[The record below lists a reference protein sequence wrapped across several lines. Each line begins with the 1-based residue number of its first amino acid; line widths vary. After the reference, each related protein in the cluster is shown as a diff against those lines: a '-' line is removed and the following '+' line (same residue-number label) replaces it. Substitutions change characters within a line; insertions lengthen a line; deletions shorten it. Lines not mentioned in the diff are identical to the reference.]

1 MLLHCSIRSKL
12 VTFWWAG
19 AAVTTKIKRDNTELR
34 SALSKYFVAPTL
46 ELRVNGDR
54 ADLSEGRVVPEL
66 RKHVAASE
74 FKFGEY
80 CRDAQADDYIAQLA
94 ALNISADEAAAA
106 NGGVAAAAAAV
117 SAGAKGGAGA
127 APRRAS
133 DGDDDT
139 W

>member
-1 MLLHCSIRSKL
+1 M
-12 VTFWWAG
+12 TFWWSG
-19 AAVTTKIKRDNTELR
+19 SAVTTKIKRDNTELR
-34 SALSKYFVAPTL
+34 SALSKYFTAPTL

-54 ADLSEGRVVPEL
+54 ADLSEARVVPEL
-66 RKHVAASE
+66 RKHVAATE

-80 CRDAQADDYIAQLA
+80 CRDSQADDYVAQLA

-106 NGGVAAAAAAV
+106 NGGAAAAAGGAG
-117 SAGAKGGAGA
+117 AGGAKGGAGA

-133 DGDDDT
+133 DGDDET

>member
-1 MLLHCSIRSKL
+1 M
-12 VTFWWAG
+12 
-19 AAVTTKIKRDNTELR
+19 TTKIKRDNTELR

-54 ADLSEGRVVPEL
+54 ADLSEARVVPEL
-66 RKHVAASE
+66 LKHVAATE

-80 CRDAQADDYIAQLA
+80 CRDSQADDYVAQLA

-106 NGGVAAAAAAV
+106 NGGA
-117 SAGAKGGAGA
+117 AKGGAGA
-127 APRRAS
+127 APAPAPAAAPAPRRGS
-133 DGDDDT
+133 EGDDT